1 MCRYISVIG
10 CFILSVVGPLA
21 MAQQVLTLDDC
32 HRLALESN
40 SQIKILDEKRQ
51 SAEDMRKLALTEFF
65 PRVSA
70 NGLYHWSSRNVE
82 ILSDDQKTRL
92 STLGDQA
99 TALVGKSL
107 STRAGKWV
115 WDNAMAQASTKM
127 AAGMNEMGQQFVNDF
142 EIDTRNVFVGAVT
155 VTQPIYLGGKI
166 REAYRIAQLNAELS
180 GLTYDVQQE
189 ALLVSIDEA
198 YWRVVSLEHKV
209 QLAEQYVKLLEDLSA
224 DVDAMVEA
232 EVATRADQMKVRVKL
247 NEARMSQTKASNGL
261 ALSKMLLFQ
270 LCGLDLDGDYV
281 VAEDSSLVRYTA
293 YDSINMQEVWGQR
306 SELKMLNIAEQM
318 ASSSVRLASSAFL
331 PNIAATGSYL
341 ISNPSFFNGVSNK
354 TDGMFTVG
362 IVANIP
368 ICHPDAFYAVRVAK
382 HKRNEVRMQIAEAR
396 EKIELQ
402 VNKINYEL
410 DVANKKYVQ
419 AESNL
424 VNAEENLRLA
434 TESFEAGVLNSSDLL
449 AAQTAWLSAKGDVLD
464 ADIEIRLAYR
474 LLRQAM
480 GL

>member
-1 MCRYISVIG
+1 MLFSIFASCFLKNRIAMCRYISVIG

-209 QLAEQYVKLLEDLSA
+209 QLAEQYVKLLEDGGRGCYTCRPDEGARQTQRGTHEPDEGIQRVGTLQ
-224 DVDAMVEA
+224 DA
-232 EVATRADQMKVRVKL
+232 
-247 NEARMSQTKASNGL
+247 
-261 ALSKMLLFQ
+261 ALPTMRSRFGWR
-270 LCGLDLDGDYV
+270 LCGC
-281 VAEDSSLVRYTA
+281 R
-293 YDSINMQEVWGQR
+293 R
-306 SELKMLNIAEQM
+306 
-318 ASSSVRLASSAFL
+318 
-331 PNIAATGSYL
+331 
-341 ISNPSFFNGVSNK
+341 
-354 TDGMFTVG
+354 
-362 IVANIP
+362 
-368 ICHPDAFYAVRVAK
+368 
-382 HKRNEVRMQIAEAR
+382 
-396 EKIELQ
+396 
-402 VNKINYEL
+402 
-410 DVANKKYVQ
+410 
-419 AESNL
+419 
-424 VNAEENLRLA
+424 
-434 TESFEAGVLNSSDLL
+434 LL
-449 AAQTAWLSAKGDVLD
+449 AG
-464 ADIEIRLAYR
+464 EIHG
-474 LLRQAM
+474 LRQYQYA
-480 GL
+480 GGVGAAFGTEDAEYR